1 MKFFLIN
8 NIINFVFLLSFV
20 NESAYSQ
27 TKRRLPCIDKKFS
40 VVAHIVL
47 DSLGNPNMVEQDIY
61 NNFNSLNNY
70 FEPICVSFEVC
81 EIRYISNSTY
91 DIHSETTH
99 WQDLQTLYHQKN
111 RINVFYVS
119 EILDPVG
126 VAGYA
131 GLGSITNLNG
141 SGLVLRKSSSLRTLA
156 HEMGHY
162 FGLRHTFEGS
172 GSELVNGNNCTSA
185 GDGIC
190 DTPAD
195 PFIEGDDVSN
205 YVDANCRFINTSLDA
220 NGEYYNPI
228 VGNIMSY
235 YPPYCD
241 CGFTHQ
247 QYMKMAATYLGQ
259 TGMW

>member
-1 MKFFLIN
+1 MKSKLFKLLMFCCVILSIN
-8 NIINFVFLLSFV
+8 LDVF
-20 NESAYSQ
+20 SQ
-27 TKRRLPCIDKKFS
+27 TKRRLPCIDKKFT

-47 DSLGNPNMVEQDIY
+47 DSLGNPNIGAQGIY
-61 NNFNSLNNY
+61 SNFNALNDY

-81 EIRYISNSTY
+81 EIKYITNSTY
-91 DIHSETTH
+91 NVHSEIAH

-111 RINVFYVS
+111 RINVFYI
-119 EILDPVG
+119 EEFIDPVG
-126 VAGYA
+126 VDGYA
-131 GLGSITNLNG
+131 GLAGITRLDS
-141 SGLVLRKSSSLRTLA
+141 SGMVLKKTSGVRTLA

-162 FGLRHTFEGS
+162 FGLKHTFEGS
-172 GSELVNGNNCTSA
+172 GAELVNGNNCNTI

-195 PFIEGDDVSN
+195 PFIFGSNVTN
-205 YVDANCRFINTSLDA
+205 YVNSSCQFISTVKDA

-228 VGNIMSY
+228 VGNVMSY
-235 YPPYCD
+235 YPDYCD

-247 QYMKMAATYLGQ
+247 QYLRMAATYLGQ